1 MSTTPAQVITDFA
14 AALHDGR
21 LDDAV
26 ALYEPDAAFVPQPG
40 AEPLHGLDQIRAAL
54 AGFAALR
61 PTLTPD
67 IRKVVQAG
75 DIATVLNSW
84 TLDGTRAGRQRA
96 AAERHQRRRH
106 APPAGRHLGPA
117 HRRPLGSVTTAHR
130 RVRSW
135 SSCPVIQSSW
145 RGCVRGT
152 RPCSPP

>member
-14 AALHDGR
+14 AALQDGR
-21 LDDAV
+21 VDDAV
-26 ALYEPDAAFVPQPG
+26 ALYEPDAAFIPQPG

-84 TLDGTRAGRQRA
+84 TLDGTAPDGSALRLSGTSADVM
-96 AAERHQRRRH
+96 RRR
-106 APPAGRHLGPA
+106 PD
-117 HRRPLGSVTTAHR
+117 GSWALLIDDP
-130 RVRSW
+130 W
-135 SSCPVIQSSW
+135 
-145 RGCVRGT
+145 GA
-152 RPCSPP
+152 

>member
-1 MSTTPAQVITDFA
+1 MPTRPADVITDFA

-21 LDDAV
+21 VDDAV
-26 ALYEPDAAFVPQPG
+26 ALYEPDAAFIPQPG

-84 TLDGTRAGRQRA
+84 TLDGTAPDGSALRLSGTSADVM
-96 AAERHQRRRH
+96 RRR
-106 APPAGRHLGPA
+106 PD
-117 HRRPLGSVTTAHR
+117 
-130 RVRSW
+130 
-135 SSCPVIQSSW
+135 
-145 RGCVRGT
+145 GT
-152 RPCSPP
+152 WALLIDDPWGA

>member
-21 LDDAV
+21 VDDAV
-26 ALYEPDAAFVPQPG
+26 ALYEPDAAFIPQPG

-67 IRKVVQAG
+67 IRKVVQTG

-84 TLDGTRAGRQRA
+84 TLDGTAPDGSALRLSGTSADVM
-96 AAERHQRRRH
+96 RRR
-106 APPAGRHLGPA
+106 PD
-117 HRRPLGSVTTAHR
+117 
-130 RVRSW
+130 
-135 SSCPVIQSSW
+135 
-145 RGCVRGT
+145 GT
-152 RPCSPP
+152 WALLIDDPWGA

>member
-26 ALYEPDAAFVPQPG
+26 ALYEPDAAFIPQPG

-84 TLDGTRAGRQRA
+84 TLDGTAPDGSALRLSGTSADVM
-96 AAERHQRRRH
+96 RRR
-106 APPAGRHLGPA
+106 PD
-117 HRRPLGSVTTAHR
+117 
-130 RVRSW
+130 
-135 SSCPVIQSSW
+135 
-145 RGCVRGT
+145 GT
-152 RPCSPP
+152 WALLIDDPWGA

>member
-21 LDDAV
+21 VDDAV
-26 ALYEPDAAFVPQPG
+26 ALYEPDAAFIPQPG

-67 IRKVVQAG
+67 IRKVVQTG

-84 TLDGTRAGRQRA
+84 TLDGTAPDGSALRLSGTSADVL
-96 AAERHQRRRH
+96 RRR
-106 APPAGRHLGPA
+106 PD
-117 HRRPLGSVTTAHR
+117 GSWGLLIDDPWGA
-130 RVRSW
+130 
-135 SSCPVIQSSW
+135 
-145 RGCVRGT
+145 
-152 RPCSPP
+152 

>member
-21 LDDAV
+21 VDDAV
-26 ALYEPDAAFVPQPG
+26 ALYEPDAAFIPQPG

-84 TLDGTRAGRQRA
+84 TLDGTAPDGSALRLSGTSADVM
-96 AAERHQRRRH
+96 RRR
-106 APPAGRHLGPA
+106 PD
-117 HRRPLGSVTTAHR
+117 
-130 RVRSW
+130 
-135 SSCPVIQSSW
+135 
-145 RGCVRGT
+145 GT
-152 RPCSPP
+152 WALLIDDPWGA